1 MRRRDIAAF
10 LTALALPGSVSFA
23 QTQAATAAKLAEG
36 VWGYVDKAGKIVVS
50 GSFLGVPPDT
60 VLLPDALA
68 SRRAFDFRAD
78 PVLGCGEP
86 GMPRALTAGS
96 PMTFSWVGS
105 DLAIHYES
113 MDVQRTVRMSAQ
125 PPPAGNPRTPN
136 GYSIGRW
143 EDDTLVVTT
152 TLLDERIVDLL
163 GTPKSDA
170 MSLEE
175 RYRVD
180 QSAGA
185 TYLRLDLTMTD
196 PKTFIEPYVW
206 HFDFVLRTDWELMD
220 YECVERPVEL
230 TPGVVKE
237 PAA

>member
-1 MRRRDIAAF
+1 MTRRLDVAVF
-10 LTALALPGSVSFA
+10 LAALALQGTSSYA
-23 QTQAATAAKLAEG
+23 QPPPAVAAKLAEG
-36 VWGYVDKAGKIVVS
+36 VWGYVDKAGKVVVS
-50 GSFLGVPPDT
+50 GSFLGVPPDS
-60 VLLPDALA
+60 VLRPDALA
-68 SRRAFDFRAD
+68 ARQAFDFRDD

-96 PMTFSWVGS
+96 PMTFSWVGG

-113 MDVQRTVRMSAQ
+113 MDVERTVRMNAQ
-125 PPPAGNPRTPN
+125 PRGAGSRTPN
-136 GYSIGRW
+136 GYSTGRW
-143 EDDTLVVTT
+143 EGDTLVVTT

-170 MSLEE
+170 MTLEE
-175 RYRVD
+175 RYRID
-180 QSAGA
+180 ESGGA

-196 PKTFIEPYVW
+196 PKTFVEPYVW

-220 YECVERPVEL
+220 YECVERPAEL
-230 TPGVVKE
+230 TPGVVRE